1 MKVRLIAVGTRMPQW
16 VQQGIAE
23 YEKRITRELGF
34 SIAEVALERR
44 SKSRTINQNVQA
56 EGEALLRHVYR
67 DDFVIALE
75 VKGKT
80 LDTAALARHLD
91 EMKLGGR
98 NLCFLIGGPD
108 GLSEQCR
115 ERADECW
122 SLSRL
127 TFPHPLVRILLTEQ
141 LYRACCMLKGHP
153 YHRE

>member
-1 MKVRLIAVGTRMPQW
+1 MKVRLVAVGTRMPQW

-34 SIAEVALERR
+34 SIAEVTLERR
-44 SKSRTINQNVQA
+44 SKSRTIHQNVQA
-56 EGEALLRHVYR
+56 EGEAVLRHVHR

-80 LDTAALARHLD
+80 LDTATLARRLD

-108 GLSEQCR
+108 GLSAQCQA
-115 ERADECW
+115 RADECW
-122 SLSRL
+122 SLSAL
-127 TFPHPLVRILLTEQ
+127 TFPHPLVRILLVEQ
-141 LYRACCMLKGHP
+141 LYRASCVSKGHP

>member
-1 MKVRLIAVGTRMPQW
+1 MKVRLVAVGTRMPQW

-34 SIAEVALERR
+34 SIAEVTLERR

-56 EGEALLRHVYR
+56 EGEAMLRHVHR

-80 LDTAALARHLD
+80 LDTATLARRLD

-108 GLSEQCR
+108 GLSAQCQT
-115 ERADECW
+115 RADECW
-122 SLSRL
+122 SLSAL
-127 TFPHPLVRILLTEQ
+127 TFPHPLVRILLVEQ
-141 LYRACCMLKGHP
+141 LYRASCVSKGHP